1 MWVMGKCYL
10 YYSSGSF
17 FLSLDLV
24 KSIFPKIP
32 PVIPPISPINGTKMN
47 EPKINVAKKVL
58 KNRPPEPKNEEVI
71 VAKMKSRNRKDN
83 IADQAPDLNPP
94 LETKP
99 PTKEPISQ
107 ITSIKTYTPPLPK
120 VLSRP

>member
-10 YYSSGSF
+10 HYSSESF

-32 PVIPPISPINGTKMN
+32 PIIPPARPINGTKMN
-47 EPKINVAKKVL
+47 EPKIKVAKKVL
-58 KNRPPEPKNEEVI
+58 KNRPPELKNEEVI
-71 VAKMKSRNRKDN
+71 VAKMKSKNRKDN
-83 IADQAPDLNPP
+83 IADQAPDLKPP

-99 PTKEPISQ
+99 PTKEPINQ